1 MMQTNKRPAI
11 NTRGRNRHE
20 PIVATLGLLGALLL
34 GGLPTL
40 ATAQP
45 TVSIS
50 DDVVREVA
58 SGGQVAL
65 SATVEANGGEPLT
78 YLWSQNAN
86 SNVFTGNLGTFSDAV
101 SATPTW
107 TAPMNPANTNEGIT
121 LTLVVTDRNGV
132 SALDR
137 HRVNVRPAPGVNN
150 AAPVFTPDT
159 LSRSYAE
166 SLSADTIFLPT
177 YVSDADNTVSS
188 HRYAVTETSPLF
200 HAELVLSRFTSR
212 NDLLRISRDQS
223 STGTGSADITVT
235 VTDPAGASDTLTI
248 TVTIT
253 APTSVAPGQIT
264 DLQITGRSPR
274 RNLSWTPPSGDV
286 TRYEV
291 EYSTTTSPAGPW
303 TPDPRAAG
311 LTVPSLSTFQR
322 GAITVFRVRACNT
335 IGCGP
340 WSNEDVVT
348 PPPMPTPPGAVTGL
362 TTTQSGDDMVLSWT
376 APTETGSGVIAG
388 YRVERGLGG
397 LFTPLVNG
405 ILAGTTFT
413 DSTALPGVGYTW
425 RVTPLSS
432 FEVSGVPLEGPPAT
446 DDDALSNDVT
456 PSVSGFELASFVA
469 DSTIRD
475 DRLPDQFA
483 DTPLASGTRVPF
495 DRGNAGSTLQID
507 AVVEDTDARDQ
518 LSFAWSI
525 SPDSLRGE
533 LSGPDSPRATWTPH
547 KNNTAAPIEYTFTLR
562 VTDLG
567 GNTATSTLTVILA
580 VTGLPPVADASR
592 DSDVNTLT
600 LPIGTTTVV
609 LDGSD
614 SVANADPAT
623 LTYLWQL
630 YNPPAGVL
638 LTGADT
644 ATPTL
649 DLSGVTGITAPAQV
663 NINLLVTNVRGGL
676 DTDTFYVLLLPL
688 STANAGVDQSVR
700 AGTEVTLDG
709 SASQSGSSGDATL
722 TYRWTQTAG
731 PTVSLATPVS
741 AMRTF
746 TAPDVTAPTTLT
758 FSLDVENSVSAL
770 QTDTVNITVM
780 PNAAPVAMAGAD
792 QRAPTGALVTLTGSA
807 TDSDDGAGLTYEW
820 TQLGAPDAIVALTA
834 DANTGTATFT
844 APAITLGTST
854 TLLFRLIV
862 TDPQGKSSA
871 PDEVSVTVDAAL
883 VLSFVDAAGAAVTDL
898 TLTEDGGAQTFR
910 VKAQTSSG
918 AVFNAAQTVTV
929 ALLPSMDAGV
939 VGVTSSTTSPTIV
952 IPANASEGTGA
963 FTLTPRD
970 NTIDELDNTVT
981 VSATLADFTINTLT
995 FPLTDDDQTPPGFTL
1010 TIAGQAEVTE
1020 HGGAQTLMLTVGVI
1034 GATQFRADQTVAV
1047 RLTGV
1052 GGSPSVDLEPFEQ
1065 VNIVVPAGAA
1075 ASAPT
1080 AVTLTPVN
1088 DTRTEGNE
1096 EFELFTAS
1104 GATARFTL
1112 IDDDVALRLLVD
1124 TNTNL
1129 DGIQNTV
1136 REDVGRVPVRV
1147 TLLTVGRCPVPPPR

>member
-1 MMQTNKRPAI
+1 MMKINKRPAI

-34 GGLPTL
+34 GGLPAV

-45 TVSIS
+45 TVSIT

-86 SNVFTGNLGTFSDAV
+86 SNVFTGNLGTFSDAI

-253 APTSVAPGQIT
+253 GPTSVAPGQIT

-311 LTVPSLSTFQR
+311 LTVPSLNTFQR

-469 DSTIRD
+469 ESTTRD
-475 DRLPDQFA
+475 NSLPDQFA
-483 DTPLASGTRVPF
+483 DTPLAPGTRVPF
-495 DRGNAGSTLQID
+495 DRGNADSTLQID

-533 LSGPDSPRATWTPH
+533 LSGRDSPRATWTPH

-567 GNTATSTLTVILA
+567 GNTVTSTLTVILA

-663 NINLLVTNVRGGL
+663 NINLLVTNVRGAL

-709 SASQSGSSGDATL
+709 SASRSGSSGDATL

-746 TAPDVTAPTTLT
+746 TAPDVTAQTTLT

-792 QRAPTGALVTLTGSA
+792 QRAPAGTLVTLTGSA
-807 TDSDDGAGLTYEW
+807 TDSDDGAGHTYQW
-820 TQLGAPDAIVALTA
+820 TQLGVPDAIVALTA

-844 APAITLGTST
+844 APATVGTSA
-854 TLLFRLIV
+854 TLRFRLIA
-862 TDPQGKSSA
+862 TDPHGKSSA
-871 PDEVSVTVDAAL
+871 PDEVIVTVDAAL
-883 VLSFVDAAGAAVTDL
+883 VLSFVDATGAAVTDL

-939 VGVTSSTTSPTIV
+939 VGVTSSTPSPTIV
-952 IPANASEGTGA
+952 IPANASEGTG
-963 FTLTPRD
+963 
-970 NTIDELDNTVT
+970 
-981 VSATLADFTINTLT
+981 
-995 FPLTDDDQTPPGFTL
+995 
-1010 TIAGQAEVTE
+1010 
-1020 HGGAQTLMLTVGVI
+1020 
-1034 GATQFRADQTVAV
+1034 
-1047 RLTGV
+1047 
-1052 GGSPSVDLEPFEQ
+1052 SVHSDAHRQ
-1065 VNIVVPAGAA
+1065 HH
-1075 ASAPT
+1075 
-1080 AVTLTPVN
+1080 
-1088 DTRTEGNE
+1088 
-1096 EFELFTAS
+1096 
-1104 GATARFTL
+1104 
-1112 IDDDVALRLLVD
+1112 
-1124 TNTNL
+1124 
-1129 DGIQNTV
+1129 
-1136 REDVGRVPVRV
+1136 
-1147 TLLTVGRCPVPPPR
+1147 